1 MVKSTSNFFSI
12 VEKNLQNSLLSL
24 RQPWLQDL
32 AHLYSAFIIDRI
44 GKIFLSLKMFS
55 NELFEGKGP
64 SVRKPHFDVS
74 SEASEISLP
83 LNKRI
88 PQRKVLG
95 QSHQG
100 IIDRGISMRMILAKN
115 CSNHSRAFLKRF
127 VMCHPHFA
135 HSVEDSPMDW
145 FEAVAH
151 VRQRPSNDNRHRI
164 IEVALSHFFLDFARF
179 GAILR
184 CCVSHMFSVE
194 KKALLDA
201 GKSARKFIRVS
212 VKNEAKSA

>member
-24 RQPWLQDL
+24 RQPWVQDL

-100 IIDRGISMRMILAKN
+100 IIDSGI
-115 CSNHSRAFLKRF
+115 
-127 VMCHPHFA
+127 
-135 HSVEDSPMDW
+135 
-145 FEAVAH
+145 
-151 VRQRPSNDNRHRI
+151 
-164 IEVALSHFFLDFARF
+164 
-179 GAILR
+179 
-184 CCVSHMFSVE
+184 
-194 KKALLDA
+194 LLFKGREISDA
-201 GKSARKFIRVS
+201 S
-212 VKNEAKSA
+212 